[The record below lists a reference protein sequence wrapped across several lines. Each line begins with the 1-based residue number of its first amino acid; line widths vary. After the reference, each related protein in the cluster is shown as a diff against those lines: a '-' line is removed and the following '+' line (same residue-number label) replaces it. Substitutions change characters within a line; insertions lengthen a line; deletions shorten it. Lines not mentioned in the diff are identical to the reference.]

1 MEEVDQQVWASKM
14 YILSARFFV
23 SADSVCPA
31 ASCFTHHVL
40 STRMDK
46 PEQTFPYCV
55 YKPHIRPGPVPS
67 SRRPIQKELNIFG
80 EFSFHNSL
88 SGHYIL

>member
-46 PEQTFPYCV
+46 PEQTFP
-55 YKPHIRPGPVPS
+55 
-67 SRRPIQKELNIFG
+67 
-80 EFSFHNSL
+80 SL
-88 SGHYIL
+88 SYFLSGILVQPPVNLSDT